1 MAKPMAIAAIRATI
15 ARPRS
20 AAARSPIMADEKTI
34 RERAYHIWEAEGRP
48 HGRDR
53 EHWERANREIA
64 AETKKT
70 TGKTTAAAKAK
81 PVGKPKS
88 AKATRK

>member
-1 MAKPMAIAAIRATI
+1 
-15 ARPRS
+15 
-20 AAARSPIMADEKTI
+20 MADEKAI

-64 AETKKT
+64 AEAKKT
-70 TGKTTAAAKAK
+70 TGKTAGATKAR
-81 PVGKPKS
+81 PAGKPKS
-88 AKATRK
+88 ARAARK